1 VQQEHRLVT
10 TERPKQENP
19 ATDPGNRQNGQ
30 GDHHGKPHSPEEF
43 DMMNPGKPSEDKQ
56 ENQ

>member
-1 VQQEHRLVT
+1 MT
-10 TERPKQENP
+10 TERPKQDNP
-19 ATDPGNRQNGQ
+19 ATDPDNRQNGQ

-43 DMMNPGKPSEDKQ
+43 DVMNPAKPGDDKQ